1 MKLVIDRNTLVKTLA
16 HTQSIVERRNTI
28 PILSNLLLQ
37 ADGQSLSISAT
48 DMDIQVIETV
58 PATVSK
64 SGAATAPAHTLY
76 DIARKLPEGAQ
87 VEISL
92 AAGSPV
98 LTVSSGRSNF
108 KLGCLPVSDFPQ
120 IASNDFPRSF
130 NLASSEL
137 CTLIDRARFAMSV
150 EETRYYL
157 NGMYLHAARSG
168 NVAVLR
174 SVATDGHRLARVDMP
189 LPEGAAEIP
198 GVIIPRKTVTE
209 LRRLLDEDTHPV
221 EISVSDTK
229 IQFKFGNLR
238 LTSKL
243 IDGKYPDYEK
253 AIPQANDNILEINTR
268 AFLTAVDRV
277 STVASDKTR
286 IIKCVVDG
294 QTMVLSASSAESGSA
309 VEEIEVRYDGPP
321 LEIGFNARYL
331 QDITGQIDGDACQL
345 RISDGSQPAIVQDA
359 SDASGIYVLMPM
371 RA

>member
-37 ADGQSLSISAT
+37 ADGQTLSISAT
-48 DMDIQVIETV
+48 DMDIQIIETV

-76 DIARKLPEGAQ
+76 DIARKLPDGAQ
-87 VEISL
+87 VEITL

-120 IASNDFPRSF
+120 IASNDFTRSF
-130 NLASSEL
+130 TLAAAEL
-137 CTLIDRARFAMSV
+137 RTLIDRAKFAMSL

-198 GVIIPRKTVTE
+198 GVIVPRKTVNE
-209 LRRLLDEDTHPV
+209 LRRLLDEDSHPIEV
-221 EISVSDTK
+221 SVSDTK
-229 IQFKFGNLR
+229 IQFKFGSLR

-253 AIPQANDNILEINTR
+253 AIPQANTNVLEINTH
-268 AFLTAVDRV
+268 AFLNAVDRV

-286 IIKCVVDG
+286 VIKCNVDG
-294 QTMVLSASSAESGSA
+294 QTMVLSASSAEAGSA
-309 VEEIEVRYDGPP
+309 VEEVEVRYDGPAF
-321 LEIGFNARYL
+321 EIGFNARYL
-331 QDITGQIDGDACQL
+331 QDITAQIDGDACQI
-345 RISDGSQPAIVQDA
+345 RVSDGSQPAIVQDA
-359 SDASGIYVLMPM
+359 ADASGIYVLMPM

>member
-1 MKLVIDRNTLVKTLA
+1 MKLVIERNALVKVLS
-16 HTQSIVERRNTI
+16 HVQSVVEKRNTI
-28 PILSNLLLQ
+28 PILANILLQ
-37 ADGQSLSISAT
+37 ADGQSLSLSAT
-48 DMDIQVIETV
+48 DMDIQIIESV

-64 SGAATAPAHTLY
+64 AGAATAPAHTLY
-76 DIARKLPEGAQ
+76 DIVRKLPDGAN
-87 VEISL
+87 VEIALSS
-92 AAGSPV
+92 GSPV
-98 LTVSSGRSNF
+98 LTVSAGRSNF

-120 IASNDFPRSF
+120 IASNDFTRSF
-130 NLASSEL
+130 TLAASEL
-137 CTLIDRARFAMSV
+137 RNLIDRARFAMSM

-157 NGMYLHAARSG
+157 NGMFLHAARAG

-209 LRRLLDEDTHPV
+209 LRRLLDESSDPV
-221 EISVSDTK
+221 EVSLSETK
-229 IQFKFGNLR
+229 VQFRFGDLR

-253 AIPQANDNILEINTR
+253 AIPQANDNILEVNTR
-268 AFLTAVDRV
+268 AFLAAVDRV

-294 QTMVLSASSAESGSA
+294 QTMVLSASSAEAGSA
-309 VEEIEVRYDGPP
+309 VEEVEVRYDGPP

-331 QDITGQIDGDACQL
+331 QDITSQIDGDACQL
-345 RISDGSQPAIVQDA
+345 RVSDGSQPAILQDA
-359 SDASGIYVLMPM
+359 SDASGVYVLMPM